1 MSDDYD
7 VVIDVL
13 TKHRF
18 KLQAMTDANL
28 KSEYIGWNIMD
39 DIRERQINQINECIK
54 LWRKHREHT
63 DDTTV

>member
-28 KSEYIGWNIMD
+28 NSEYIGWNIMD
-39 DIRERQINQINECIK
+39 DIRERQINDIDRCIRM
-54 LWRKHREHT
+54 WREYNATKRGEE
-63 DDTTV
+63 

>member
-39 DIRERQINQINECIK
+39 DIRERQMNDIDRCIRM
-54 LWRKHREHT
+54 WREYNKNKKEE
-63 DDTTV
+63 

>member
-18 KLQAMTDANL
+18 KLQAMTESNL

-39 DIRERQINQINECIK
+39 DIRERQMNDIDRCIRM
-54 LWRKHREHT
+54 WREYNKNKKEE
-63 DDTTV
+63 

>member
-18 KLQAMTDANL
+18 KLQAMTESNL

-39 DIRERQINQINECIK
+39 DIRERQMIDIDRCIRM
-54 LWRKHREHT
+54 WREYNKNKKEE
-63 DDTTV
+63 

>member
-18 KLQAMTDANL
+18 KLQAMTESNL

-39 DIRERQINQINECIK
+39 DIRERQMIDIDNCIRM
-54 LWRKHREHT
+54 WREYNKNKKEE
-63 DDTTV
+63 